1 MLRTKRLILTATI
14 GSVLLAFGFTGPA
27 FAQSCAAMRASLV
40 EMDRTSVK
48 PPGYGALRELL
59 LAQALACRDV
69 APRTPGNAEAACA
82 GSPSRDWC
90 ILEHQVAESCRTP
103 QPESQTVCRMLFGE
117 GYANAAATGQ
127 QSVLPIPPTQI
138 ALDGRTYSVAP
149 KCADIL
155 FRESG
160 TDAHEGMRA
169 GLRSQHMVTM
179 RELCPDFLAALERRT
194 GSNAANDAA
203 RFWTALGNLVLS
215 NFAARNA
222 PPVNVASINA
232 SPGFRQM
239 CETARTNEN
248 TCRARQGNMGQVG
261 RNSRGVSGQAG
272 AFGECA
278 ALYGSLAGMCS
289 NTEQAAARA
298 TQPAVTPAAPQPT
311 PASPPV
317 AAAPPPAANP
327 GQSAP
332 PPSPQALR
340 QATAIGQLSP
350 QCQDQ
355 FNNLLEA
362 TNASD
367 RQRAA
372 NAYAALR
379 GASCDVQMREV
390 ASATSLGLPERRVS
404 DRARGRMDR
413 AMGADPNAALS
424 GAANRNAQDAASGGG
439 GGGGGEFEIDQ
450 VINFGMA
457 LLGVMSAFSGQ
468 SFGGVS
474 FGMINAGSGTNFST
488 MNQRATSTYGQ
499 GSPNARPPATRCGRP
514 VCSTITGR

>member
-1 MLRTKRLILTATI
+1 MLRAIRVVLTATF
-14 GSVLLAFGFTGPA
+14 GSVLMALGFTGPA
-27 FAQSCAAMRASLV
+27 VAQSCAAMRASLV

-82 GSPSRDWC
+82 SVPMPRRDWC
-90 ILEHQVAESCRTP
+90 ILEAQVAESCRAP

-117 GYANAAATGQ
+117 GYANAADQ
-127 QSVLPIPPTQI
+127 QTVLPIPPTQI
-138 ALDGRTYSVAP
+138 ALDGRTYSVVP
-149 KCADIL
+149 ECADIL

-160 TDAHEGMRA
+160 TGAHEGMRA
-169 GLRSQHMVTM
+169 GLRSRHLVTM

-194 GSNAANDAA
+194 GNNAANDAA

-222 PPVNVASINA
+222 APINVASINA
-232 SPGFRQM
+232 RPGFRQM
-239 CETARTNEN
+239 CETARANEN
-248 TCRARQGNMGQVG
+248 TCRARQGNMGEVG
-261 RNSRGVSGQAG
+261 RVSRGTSGQAG

-289 NTEQAAARA
+289 NTEQVAARA
-298 TQPAVTPAAPQPT
+298 AQPPAPQPA
-311 PASPPV
+311 PAPAPPPV
-317 AAAPPPAANP
+317 AAAPPPVSNP

-362 TNASD
+362 TNAND

-379 GASCDVQMREV
+379 GASCDVQIREV
-390 ASATSLGLPERRVS
+390 ASATSLGLPERRMS
-404 DRARGRMDR
+404 ARANDRMNR

-424 GAANRNAQDAASGGG
+424 GAANRNAQDAAGGG
-439 GGGGGEFEIDQ
+439 GGGGGGDFEVDQ

-474 FGMINAGSGTNFST
+474 FGMINAGTNFST
-488 MNQRATSTYGQ
+488 MNQRAASTYGQ
-499 GSPNARPPATRCGRP
+499 GSPNASSRPPATRCGRP

>member
-1 MLRTKRLILTATI
+1 
-14 GSVLLAFGFTGPA
+14 
-27 FAQSCAAMRASLV
+27 
-40 EMDRTSVK
+40 
-48 PPGYGALRELL
+48 
-59 LAQALACRDV
+59 
-69 APRTPGNAEAACA
+69 
-82 GSPSRDWC
+82 
-90 ILEHQVAESCRTP
+90 
-103 QPESQTVCRMLFGE
+103 MLFGE
-117 GYANAAATGQ
+117 GYANAAGQ
-127 QSVLPIPPTQI
+127 QTVLPIPPTQI

-149 KCADIL
+149 ECANIL

-160 TDAHEGMRA
+160 TDLPHA
-169 GLRSQHMVTM
+169 GLRADMRSKGLVTM
-179 RELCPDFLAALERRT
+179 RELCPDLLAALEQRT
-194 GSNAANDAA
+194 GNNAANDAA
-203 RFWTALGNLVLS
+203 RFWAALNNLVLS

-222 PPVNVASINA
+222 APINVASINA
-232 SPGFRQM
+232 RPGFRQM
-239 CETARTNEN
+239 CETARANEN
-248 TCRARQGNMGQVG
+248 TCRTRQGNMGEVG

-289 NTEQAAARA
+289 NTEQVAARA
-298 TQPAVTPAAPQPT
+298 TQPPSTAPAPQPA
-311 PASPPV
+311 P
-317 AAAPPPAANP
+317 APPPAANSA
-327 GQSAP
+327 QSAP

-390 ASATSLGLPERRVS
+390 ASATSLGLPERRMS
-404 DRARGRMDR
+404 ARANDRMNR
-413 AMGADPNAALS
+413 AMGADPNAALA
-424 GAANRNAQDAASGGG
+424 GAANRSTQEAAGGG
-439 GGGGGEFEIDQ
+439 GGGDFEIDQ

-474 FGMINAGSGTNFST
+474 FGMINAGGGSNFST
-488 MNQRATSTYGQ
+488 MNQRAASTYGQ
-499 GSPNARPPATRCGRP
+499 GSPNASGRPPATRCGRP

>member
-1 MLRTKRLILTATI
+1 MMSAIRIVITATV
-14 GSVLLAFGFTGPA
+14 GAVLLALGFTGPA
-27 FAQSCAAMRASLV
+27 SAQSCAAMRASLV
-40 EMDRTSVK
+40 EMDRASVK
-48 PPGYGALRELL
+48 PPGYGALRQLL
-59 LAQALACRDV
+59 LAHALTCRDV
-69 APRTPGNAEAACA
+69 APRTPGSAEAACA

-127 QSVLPIPPTQI
+127 QPVLPIPPTQI

-149 KCADIL
+149 ECADIL

-160 TDAHEGMRA
+160 TAAHEGLRA
-169 GLRSQHMVTM
+169 GLRSQQMVTM
-179 RELCPDFLAALERRT
+179 RQLCPDFLAALERRT
-194 GSNAANDAA
+194 GNNAANDAA
-203 RFWTALGNLVLS
+203 RFWTALGDLVLS

-222 PPVNVASINA
+222 PPINVASINA
-232 SPGFRQM
+232 SPRFKQM
-239 CETARTNEN
+239 CATARANEN
-248 TCRARQGNMGQVG
+248 TCRARQGNMGEVG

-278 ALYGSLAGMCS
+278 ALYGSLARMCS

-298 TQPAVTPAAPQPT
+298 TQPPTTPPAPQPAAA
-311 PASPPV
+311 PPPV
-317 AAAPPPAANP
+317 AAAPPAANP

-355 FNNLLEA
+355 LNNLLEA
-362 TNASD
+362 TNAGE

-372 NAYAALR
+372 NAYTALR

-390 ASATSLGLPERRVS
+390 ASATSLGLPERRMS
-404 DRARGRMDR
+404 ARANDTMSR
-413 AMGADPNAALS
+413 AMGADPNAALA
-424 GAANRNAQDAASGGG
+424 GAANRNAQGAGGG
-439 GGGGGEFEIDQ
+439 GGGGGDFEIDQ

-474 FGMINAGSGTNFST
+474 FGMINAGTNFST
-488 MNQRATSTYGQ
+488 MNQRAASTYGQ
-499 GSPNARPPATRCGRP
+499 GSPNASGYRPPAPAKPCGRV
-514 VCSTITGR
+514 VCTAR

>member
-1 MLRTKRLILTATI
+1 MVRTIRVVLTATF
-14 GSVLLAFGFTGPA
+14 GSVLLALGFTGPG

-82 GSPSRDWC
+82 SVPMPRRDWC
-90 ILEHQVAESCRTP
+90 VLEAQVAESCRTP
-103 QPESQTVCRMLFGE
+103 QPESQRVCHMLFGD
-117 GYANAAATGQ
+117 GYANAAGQ
-127 QSVLPIPPTQI
+127 QTVLPIPPTQI

-149 KCADIL
+149 ECAHIL

-160 TDAHEGMRA
+160 TDLPHA
-169 GLRSQHMVTM
+169 GLRADMRSKSLVTM
-179 RELCPDFLAALERRT
+179 RELCPDLLAALEQRT
-194 GSNAANDAA
+194 GNNAANDAA
-203 RFWTALGNLVLS
+203 RFWAALNNLVLS

-222 PPVNVASINA
+222 APVNVASINA
-232 SPGFRQM
+232 RPGFRQM
-239 CETARTNEN
+239 CETARANEN
-248 TCRARQGNMGQVG
+248 TCRTRQGNMGEVG

-289 NTEQAAARA
+289 NTEQVAARA
-298 TQPAVTPAAPQPT
+298 TQPPAKPPTPQPA
-311 PASPPV
+311 PAPPV
-317 AAAPPPAANP
+317 AAAPPPAATSA
-327 GQSAP
+327 QSAP

-362 TNASD
+362 TNAGD

-372 NAYAALR
+372 NAYTALR

-390 ASATSLGLPERRVS
+390 ANVTSLGLPERRVS
-404 DRARGRMDR
+404 DRARSRMDR
-413 AMGADPNAALS
+413 AMGTDPNAALS
-424 GAANRNAQDAASGGG
+424 GAANRNAQDAAGGG
-439 GGGGGEFEIDQ
+439 GGGDFEIDQ

-457 LLGVMSAFSGQ
+457 MLGVMSAFSGQ

-499 GSPNARPPATRCGRP
+499 GSPNASGYRPPATRCGRP